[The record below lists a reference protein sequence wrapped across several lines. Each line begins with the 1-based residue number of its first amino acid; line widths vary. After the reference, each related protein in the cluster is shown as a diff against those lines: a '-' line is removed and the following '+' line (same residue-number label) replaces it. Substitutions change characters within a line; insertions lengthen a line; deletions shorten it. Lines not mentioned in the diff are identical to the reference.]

1 MTKEQ
6 SEIIL
11 LKDKE
16 WHLIDSELCLVTDF
30 QPLKGS
36 TVKDGKAI
44 SPVVSVPY
52 AVIKIE
58 CKRTTEKITGF
69 ITHKEDFINLWAAFK
84 ERGINEEKE
93 EVSLYWS
100 TKHYTSNIGKVFS
113 AVLPSGMLP
122 KIFVMVSPRGTY
134 ESFPDGLK
142 WPPTED
148 PLVLVYG
155 LMSFSW
161 WIPAVI
167 STKFKKIINIG

>member
-16 WHLIDSELCLVTDF
+16 WHLIDSELCLVTSF
-30 QPLKGS
+30 QPLMGS

-52 AVIKIE
+52 AEIKIE
-58 CKRTTEKITGF
+58 CKKTTEKITGL

-93 EVSLYWS
+93 EVLLYWS
-100 TKHYTSNIGKVFS
+100 THHYTSNIGKVFS
-113 AVLPSGMLP
+113 TVLPPGMLP
-122 KIFVMVSPRGTY
+122 KIIVMVCPRGTY
-134 ESFPDGLK
+134 ESYPNGLK
-142 WPPTED
+142 WPPKED

-155 LMSFSW
+155 LESLSW

-167 STKFKKIINIG
+167 GTKFKKIINIG